1 MKQKL
6 NGVLLI
12 DDDAA
17 TNFIN
22 SFLLKQTDCTACI
35 TVKESAMAALDF
47 LKTSKAENNVPE
59 LIFLDINMPCM
70 NGWEFLEQYRQ
81 LDKTLT
87 EGIAVVML
95 TTSLNPDDEEKA
107 AAIPEVTAFR
117 SKPLSKDKI
126 LEILQQYFPHHR
138 YLKAV

>member
-6 NGVLLI
+6 NSVLLI
-12 DDDAA
+12 DDDTA

-22 SFLLKQTDCTACI
+22 SFVLKQSDCTEQI
-35 TVKESAMAALDF
+35 IIKESAMAALDY
-47 LKTSKAENNVPE
+47 LKTAVVANSLPD

-70 NGWEFLEQYRQ
+70 NGWEFLEQYSL

-87 EGIAVVML
+87 DHIVVVML
-95 TTSLNPDDEEKA
+95 TTSQNPDDEAKA
-107 AAIPEVTAFR
+107 AGLPQVAAFR
-117 SKPLSKDKI
+117 SKPLSKEKI
-126 LEILQQYFPHHR
+126 SQIIQSFFPQY

>member
-6 NGVLLI
+6 NSVLLI

-22 SFLLKQTDCTACI
+22 SFVLKQSGCAEQI
-35 TVKESAMAALDF
+35 VIKESAMAALDY
-47 LKTSKAENNVPE
+47 LKSAASANCLPD

-70 NGWEFLEQYRQ
+70 NGWEFLEQYSQ
-81 LDKTLT
+81 LDNTLT
-87 EGIAVVML
+87 SHIVVVML
-95 TTSLNPDDEEKA
+95 TTSLNPDDEAKA
-107 AAIPEVTAFR
+107 AALPRVAAFR
-117 SKPLSKDKI
+117 SKPLSKEKI
-126 LEILQQYFPHHR
+126 NEIIQLFFPQN